1 MPRTPPRKGGVIAF
15 GCSRHLFR
23 LERAS
28 SLSPG
33 CRREPHRR
41 QAKPRGSHAN
51 RLSPFRSFHRVAQTR
66 PSPLPIVGAV
76 PSWSRLPG
84 WAPRRR
90 IGPHEF
96 CSFTPCRI
104 FGLSTSTVETTAPPV
119 DVSSPPRHAHY
130 GRKRTIRG
138 RWKNIVGD
146 NFWEFLVLCWMLACR
161 IPIAAGAMPNSGNG
175 SLRRTCRDAR
185 DPVFSAGWLT
195 PWGRRDK
202 GNWASTSAI
211 GWQ

>member
-1 MPRTPPRKGGVIAF
+1 LRFLTLEVPSLEVPSLRRMPRTPPRKGGVIAF
-15 GCSRHLFR
+15 GCSPHLFR

-33 CRREPHRR
+33 CGREKPHRR

-96 CSFTPCRI
+96 CSFFTPCRI
-104 FGLSTSTVETTAPPV
+104 FGLSTSTVETTAPRWMSQVRRGTPTTV
-119 DVSSPPRHAHY
+119 GK
-130 GRKRTIRG
+130 GRFGEDGKT
-138 RWKNIVGD
+138 
-146 NFWEFLVLCWMLACR
+146 
-161 IPIAAGAMPNSGNG
+161 
-175 SLRRTCRDAR
+175 
-185 DPVFSAGWLT
+185 
-195 PWGRRDK
+195 
-202 GNWASTSAI
+202 
-211 GWQ
+211 